1 MADKEAEQAFFQAQ
15 AMEADS
21 DNAASTEDQAADND
35 DEEEEE
41 EYDPSKT
48 LDDQYEVAE
57 YPQEDEDDPAV
68 PNPIATEDVDTGAA
82 DDLPN
87 SSQNPSRAESQ
98 SSTPLPPAGATS
110 QPQTRTIGGFVVEDD
125 EDEDE
130 KDEAD
135 YEPPA
140 ALGVDDA
147 NAMPMTMSEDPSSG
161 NANQNTSQ
169 DVSHQEGAAAV
180 PDLANSSYSH
190 VPVPN
195 TDSSA
200 SGQASWTGAAIDAS
214 HQSSTV
220 PTPVP
225 DEPAAG
231 RSRLPHDRVG
241 ILQDRVDEDPRG
253 DLSAW
258 LELIA
263 EHRGRNRLDSAREVY
278 EQFLKVFPMAVSFT
292 FTKSIKRIKC
302 TNRWTTGGSM
312 GSLCDNGIRTQR
324 TLPPRTDIQSNPSY
338 HPQCEPLVGISRLC
352 SSPQPFNHRYHRT
365 SETSHLIGI

>member
-1 MADKEAEQAFFQAQ
+1 MADNEAEQAFFQAQ
-15 AMEADS
+15 ALEAES

-35 DEEEEE
+35 DEEE
-41 EYDPSKT
+41 YDPSKT
-48 LDDQYEVAE
+48 LDNQYEVAE
-57 YPQEDEDDPAV
+57 YPQEDEDESAA
-68 PNPIATEDVDTGAA
+68 PNPIVAEDADTGPA
-82 DDLPN
+82 DDSPN

-98 SSTPLPPAGATS
+98 SSTPLPPAGATA

-140 ALGVDDA
+140 VLGVDDT

-169 DVSHQEGAAAV
+169 DVSHQEGTAAV
-180 PDLANSSYSH
+180 PDIANSSYSH

-195 TDSSA
+195 IDPSA

-225 DEPAAG
+225 DDSAAG

-263 EHRGRNRLDSAREVY
+263 EHRGRNRLDSAREAY
-278 EQFLKVFPMAVSFT
+278 EQFLKVFPMAVSFIS
-292 FTKSIKRIKC
+292 TKFHQMNQG
-302 TNRWTTGGSM
+302 TNRWTTGRSM

-324 TLPPRTDIQSNPSY
+324 TF
-338 HPQCEPLVGISRLC
+338 PLGADL
-352 SSPQPFNHRYHRT
+352 
-365 SETSHLIGI
+365 

>member
-1 MADKEAEQAFFQAQ
+1 MADNEAEQAFFQAQ
-15 AMEADS
+15 AMEAES

-35 DEEEEE
+35 DEEE
-41 EYDPSKT
+41 YDPSKT
-48 LDDQYEVAE
+48 LDDQYEVTE
-57 YPQEDEDDPAV
+57 YPQEDEDDSAA
-68 PNPIATEDVDTGAA
+68 PNPTATEDADTGAA
-82 DDLPN
+82 DDSPN

-98 SSTPLPPAGATS
+98 SSTPLPPTGATA

-140 ALGVDDA
+140 ADYEPPAALGVDDT

-195 TDSSA
+195 IDPSA

-225 DEPAAG
+225 DDSAAG

-278 EQFLKVFPMAVSFT
+278 EQFLKVFPMAVSFI
-292 FTKSIKRIKC
+292 SIEF
-302 TNRWTTGGSM
+302 
-312 GSLCDNGIRTQR
+312 
-324 TLPPRTDIQSNPSY
+324 
-338 HPQCEPLVGISRLC
+338 HPKNEG
-352 SSPQPFNHRYHRT
+352 Y
-365 SETSHLIGI
+365 